1 MKLLYTNVIVT
12 TYIDQY
18 RVARCLNCSW
28 LEINEVEAARDNKET
43 PLEKYPAGSI
53 NLINYG
59 IVINSSIVQGGFDIS
74 NIETN
79 VNIVSNDLEKIK
91 KFVELVQAE
100 YLVYALT
107 SAQKSE
113 VKADIKS
120 IKSQIVSPKPKIDIV
135 KQIGGNVLEIVKPF
149 ASEAIKEF
157 GMSLFGRI

>member
-1 MKLLYTNVIVT
+1 
-12 TYIDQY
+12 
-18 RVARCLNCSW
+18 
-28 LEINEVEAARDNKET
+28 
-43 PLEKYPAGSI
+43 
-53 NLINYG
+53 
-59 IVINSSIVQGGFDIS
+59 
-74 NIETN
+74 
-79 VNIVSNDLEKIK
+79 
-91 KFVELVQAE
+91 LVQAE

-113 VKADIKS
+113 VEADIKS